1 MWSLQ
6 IDELIKEI
14 RSRGKIPILVGGTC
28 YYAFNFL
35 VRRKQLARED
45 DSVRRSSL
53 DFLERQKQ
61 KYDEARNSKNE
72 RNLGELLEQLDPKA
86 YALTKH
92 NPKKFITYLESY
104 FSTGLTIEEVNKL
117 YKGRVEFCLN
127 VTEILCTNQFFI
139 SRQSEF
145 PKIRRPY
152 ALSVRL
158 SKFRR
163 F

>member
-127 VTEILCTNQFFI
+127 VTEILCTKQF
-139 SRQSEF
+139 S
-145 PKIRRPY
+145 IRF
-152 ALSVRL
+152 SVRF

-163 F
+163 S

>member
-127 VTEILCTNQFFI
+127 VSYRDPFY
-139 SRQSEF
+139 
-145 PKIRRPY
+145 K
-152 ALSVRL
+152 
-158 SKFRR
+158 
-163 F
+163 